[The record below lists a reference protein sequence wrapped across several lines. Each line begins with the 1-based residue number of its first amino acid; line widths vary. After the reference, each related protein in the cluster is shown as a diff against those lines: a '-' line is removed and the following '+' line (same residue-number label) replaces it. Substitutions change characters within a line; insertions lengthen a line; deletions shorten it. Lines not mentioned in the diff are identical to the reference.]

1 MDDTSRIV
9 GLTLVCVAALVSGVV
24 MAPPAARAFTFE
36 DGKGNTIPKFD
47 LEDQARQFR
56 KSDTDLS
63 ATDKKALDTPFGKL
77 QFGVQQRN
85 DSMFG
90 YRSPF
95 ASGFSSSGN
104 ADRRHYER
112 MFTPGYIQGRGD

>member
-1 MDDTSRIV
+1 MPGILRNQRLALICATV
-9 GLTLVCVAALVSGVV
+9 LTAGALS
-24 MAPPAARAFTFE
+24 APPAARAFTFE
-36 DGKGNTIPKFD
+36 DGKGNAIPKFD
-47 LEDQARQFR
+47 LEEQARQFR
-56 KSDTDLS
+56 KPEADVS
-63 ATDKKALDTPFGKL
+63 AVDKKGLDTPFGKL
-77 QFGVQQRN
+77 QFGVQQN

-95 ASGFSSSGN
+95 VSGSGSGN